1 MNSEIQQE
9 KKSFLN
15 IFKENKKVIFTSLFV
30 LITSLL
36 IFVWFD
42 YSDKNR
48 RISNSEKFVE
58 AKILLTNKK
67 NNDSKKILEN
77 IIEEKD
83 KTYSPLSLFLI
94 IDRDLEN
101 NHQNIL
107 NYFNTVLSIPN
118 LEKED
123 LNLLRLK
130 KAFFISNDS
139 NEQEIL
145 KLINPIINSD
155 SVWKNESMIFLGD
168 FYYSLK
174 QYKKAKQY
182 YINLLE
188 SKNNTPENL
197 NEIERKI
204 KLLKND

>member
-67 NNDSKKILEN
+67 NNDSKKIL
-77 IIEEKD
+77 KD

-182 YINLLE
+182 YINLLFG
-188 SKNNTPENL
+188 L
-197 NEIERKI
+197 N
-204 KLLKND
+204 

>member
-107 NYFNTVLSIPN
+107 N
-118 LEKED
+118 
-123 LNLLRLK
+123 
-130 KAFFISNDS
+130 
-139 NEQEIL
+139 
-145 KLINPIINSD
+145 
-155 SVWKNESMIFLGD
+155 
-168 FYYSLK
+168 
-174 QYKKAKQY
+174 
-182 YINLLE
+182 
-188 SKNNTPENL
+188 
-197 NEIERKI
+197 
-204 KLLKND
+204 